1 MPNTKL
7 LILYLSVPLAVML
20 LLWYKMMTNAGAA
33 DLARVCLLL
42 RTTEQD
48 RRSLQRLHVL
58 ALFPN

>member
-20 LLWYKMMTNAGAA
+20 LLRYKMMTNAGAA
-33 DLARVCLLL
+33 DLANVCLIL

-48 RRSLQRLHVL
+48 RHSSKLFHVL
-58 ALFPN
+58 ALLSN